1 MYGELYVAWQREI
14 ENPALQPLSSDF
26 FVRVSDYLK
35 LIKEET
41 RLVDKKTLKAP
52 LLEREMRNVNRIT
65 RELLRARY
73 RKLVRTIGET
83 QKIPADQLT
92 SEEMKMC
99 EGFLPFAEAYR
110 RLIRNMMEGQT
121 LTIKAAGVEELAAVK
136 EEDVKTSNVKVVLRF
151 LKAIPSIIGSDM
163 KTYGPFAAEDV
174 GSVPAD
180 NAKILVK
187 QGLAVVVE
195 VSSQTTR

>member
-1 MYGELYVAWQREI
+1 
-14 ENPALQPLSSDF
+14 
-26 FVRVSDYLK
+26 
-35 LIKEET
+35 
-41 RLVDKKTLKAP
+41 
-52 LLEREMRNVNRIT
+52 MRNVNRIVK
-65 RELLRARY
+65 ELLRARY

-83 QKIPADQLT
+83 QKIPADLLT

-121 LTIKAAGVEELAAVK
+121 LTIKPAGVEESAATPM
-136 EEDVKTSNVKVVLRF
+136 EDVMKRDTVRVVLRF

-174 GSVPAD
+174 ASVPAD

-187 QGLAVVVE
+187 QGLAAVVE
-195 VSSQTTR
+195 VSS

>member
-1 MYGELYVAWQREI
+1 MYSELYAAWQCEI
-14 ENPALQPLSSDF
+14 ENPALQPLPADF
-26 FVRVSDYLK
+26 YARVSDYLK
-35 LIKEET
+35 RIKEET

-110 RLIRNMMEGQT
+110 KLIKNMMEGQT

-151 LKAIPSIIGSDM
+151 LKATPSIIGSDM
-163 KTYGPFAAEDV
+163 KTYGPFAVEDV
-174 GSVPAD
+174 ASVPAD

-187 QGLAVVVE
+187 QGLAVAIE
-195 VSSQTTR
+195 VS

>member
-1 MYGELYVAWQREI
+1 MYGELYAAWQREI

-35 LIKEET
+35 QIKEET
-41 RLVDKKTLKAP
+41 RLADKKTLKAP
-52 LLEREMRNVNRIT
+52 LLEREMRNVNRIIK
-65 RELLRARY
+65 ELLKARY

-83 QKIPADQLT
+83 QKIPADLLT

-110 RLIRNMMEGQT
+110 RLIRNMMQGQMST
-121 LTIKAAGVEELAAVK
+121 RKPAGLEESTTIIEKAEKPMLNER
-136 EEDVKTSNVKVVLRF
+136 VVLRF

-163 KTYGPFAAEDV
+163 KTYGPFAVEDV
-174 GSVPAD
+174 ASVPAD

-187 QGLAVVVE
+187 QGLAAVVE
-195 VSSQTTR
+195 TSS